1 MKFSKIGGWGWVV
14 VFASFLCCVVV
25 DGVVM
30 GAGDPLVAA
39 LKTEFKSASEF
50 TVICNFM
57 QFLPKSE
64 SNNFKSH
71 HHRCHLC
78 NH

>member
-1 MKFSKIGGWGWVV
+1 MQKFLFIQFSKLGGWGWVV

-39 LKTEFKSASEF
+39 LKTEFITASET
-50 TVICNFM
+50 TVI
-57 QFLPKSE
+57 
-64 SNNFKSH
+64 
-71 HHRCHLC
+71 
-78 NH
+78 